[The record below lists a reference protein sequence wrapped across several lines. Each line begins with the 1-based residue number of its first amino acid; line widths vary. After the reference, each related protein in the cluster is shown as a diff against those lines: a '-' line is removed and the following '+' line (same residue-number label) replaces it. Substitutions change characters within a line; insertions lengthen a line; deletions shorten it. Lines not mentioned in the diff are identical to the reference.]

1 MLFTLPQGM
10 YFFHHRFMLLLALLT
25 HLLKSIQWIFTQSL
39 ICELLKETD
48 WTRQVHPTFLI
59 MLSEEHTLLMRY
71 KQHAVGKQNDNN
83 KKTNVERSILS
94 GDIRED
100 YIKG

>member
-1 MLFTLPQGM
+1 
-10 YFFHHRFMLLLALLT
+10 
-25 HLLKSIQWIFTQSL
+25 
-39 ICELLKETD
+39 
-48 WTRQVHPTFLI
+48 
-59 MLSEEHTLLMRY
+59 MLSEEHMLLMRY